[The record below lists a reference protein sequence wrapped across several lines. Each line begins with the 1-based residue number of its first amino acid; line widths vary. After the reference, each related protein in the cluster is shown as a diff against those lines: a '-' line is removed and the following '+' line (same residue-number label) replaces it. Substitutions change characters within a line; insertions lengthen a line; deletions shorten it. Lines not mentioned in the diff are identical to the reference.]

1 MPLLVHERVQR
12 FRNRRKR
19 KIYISLIA
27 GSVLL
32 FFAGRFYFSQA
43 ESLTSKQY
51 VLTIDGA
58 DFSLR
63 CDDDSVGVCLHK
75 ENLVVYERD
84 FLHPDMTAPL
94 EDGMHVIIRRAIPL
108 KLINILGEQSS
119 VYSHGTTVRDFL
131 GESQITLTADQMVKP
146 ALDTWLE
153 PDMTIQIFAQRE
165 ESLKRTIDIPF
176 TTKEKK
182 DNTLML
188 GKKVIEQKGVIGKKE
203 EEYQLI
209 YIGDKLKEKNLLRS
223 SVITEPQTE
232 IVLVGTKMPD
242 HTQTIEE
249 GRASFYSASLDGS
262 RTASGG
268 AIHLSDLVAAHKTLP
283 FGSLVKV
290 TNEANGKSVV
300 VKIVDRGPYIAGRV
314 IDLTPA
320 AFGQIASL
328 SSGVVSVRLDLIV
341 D

>member
-1 MPLLVHERVQR
+1 MPLLVHERVR
-12 FRNRRKR
+12 KLRNRRKR
-19 KIYISLIA
+19 RLYILLTVIGGLCLF
-27 GSVLL
+27 GSK
-32 FFAGRFYFSQA
+32 FYFSQA
-43 ESLTSKQY
+43 ESPTSKQY
-51 VLTIDGA
+51 ILTIDGA
-58 DFSLR
+58 EFALR
-63 CDDDSVGVCLHK
+63 CEDDTVGVCLHK

-108 KLINILGEQSS
+108 KLINLLGEQSD
-119 VYSHGTTVRDFL
+119 VYSHGTTVRDLL
-131 GESQITLTADQMVKP
+131 GEFQVSLTEDQMVKP

-153 PDMTIQIFAQRE
+153 PNMTVQLFAQRE
-165 ESLKRTIDIPF
+165 ESLKRTVDIPF

-182 DNTLML
+182 DDTLIL
-188 GKKVIEQKGVIGKKE
+188 GKKVIEQKGIVGKKE

-209 YIGDKLKEKNLLRS
+209 YIADKLKEKNLLHS
-223 SVITEPQTE
+223 SVITEQQTE
-232 IVLVGTKMPD
+232 IVRVGTKMPD
-242 HTQTIEE
+242 HTQMIEE

-300 VKIVDRGPYIAGRV
+300 VKIVDRGPYVAGRV

-328 SSGVVSVRLDLIV
+328 SSGVISVRLDLVV